1 MNARTFLLLAGLTA
15 VFGVVG
21 YLIAGQG
28 GMLIAFLVAAA
39 MNFFAYWT
47 SDSLVLSMHH
57 AQPLAPN
64 DAPELYQIV
73 ADLARRAEIPMPRL
87 YLMHE
92 GQPNAFATGRNPEKG
107 VVAVT
112 SGLLEI
118 LDRDEIAAVIAH
130 EIAHIKNRD
139 TLTMTITATLAG
151 AIGMLANFAMIF
163 TPSNNNREGG
173 GIGGIGAL
181 ILMLLAPIM
190 AMLVQMAISRTR
202 EYEADKTGASICGN
216 PEALATALQKIEAYA
231 KGRVNLTA
239 ERNPASAHVFIYNPL
254 SGAGADSLFS
264 THPSTQ
270 NRVTRLMALVS
281 SLAKPV
287 PAGSPWRGRAKSDA
301 SRTRRPWG

>member
-15 VFGVVG
+15 IFGVAG
-21 YLIAGQG
+21 YAIAGQG
-28 GMLIAFLVAAA
+28 GMLIAFVVAAA
-39 MNFFAYWT
+39 MNFFAYWA
-47 SDSLVLSMHH
+47 SDSLVLRMHH
-57 AQPLAPN
+57 AQPLDPAS
-64 DAPELYQIV
+64 APELYEIV
-73 ADLARRAEIPMPRL
+73 ADLARRAEIPMPRV

-92 GQPNAFATGRNPEKG
+92 GQPNAFATGRNPDKG

-139 TLTMTITATLAG
+139 TLTMTMTATLAG
-151 AIGMLANFAMIF
+151 AIGLLANFAMMVS
-163 TPSNNNREGG
+163 PSNNNRAG
-173 GIGGIGAL
+173 GGIGAL
-181 ILMLLAPIM
+181 ILMMLAPIM

-231 KGRVNLTA
+231 KGRVNLSA

-281 SLAKPV
+281 SLAKPTL
-287 PAGSPWRGRAKSDA
+287 PGTSWRSRSKSDA
-301 SRTRRPWG
+301 PRSRRPWG